1 MRRIAIV
8 GAGQA
13 GLQLALGL
21 RAEGYEVTVVSAR
34 TAEEIRSGQV
44 LSTQVMFGP
53 ALALERAA
61 GLHLWEE
68 QAPWIDG
75 LDLCHAAEP
84 GTPTLSFSAPFDG
97 AAQSVD
103 QRLKMAGWL
112 ELFEERGGR
121 VEHRAV
127 PADGLGPLAAE
138 YDLTLVAAGRGGLA
152 EVFTRDERHSPYE
165 APQRTLAC
173 VYLHGVTAPERHPD
187 AVGPRMR
194 VLATPGAGEC
204 IVMPALTLSGPC
216 DILLWEATPGGPYD
230 CWQDRPGA
238 QALAKRSLELM
249 RTYAPWEYE
258 RFAAA
263 EPTDPQAV
271 LFGSITPTVRHPVAE
286 VGPGSYVLGMAD
298 TVVVN
303 DPIAGQ
309 GANNAA
315 HCAAS
320 YLRSITDHG
329 DRPFDRPWMQRAFA
343 AFWERARHASA
354 FSNAMLAPPEH
365 VAHALDAASR
375 HAEVAHR
382 FANVYVDPFDAPEWI
397 MDADRTEAYLAAV
410 GRP

>member
-34 TAEEIRSGQV
+34 TAEEIRAGRV

-61 GLHLWEE
+61 GLNLWEE
-68 QAPWIDG
+68 QAPRIDG
-75 LDLCHAAEP
+75 LDLCFAAEP
-84 GTPTLSFSAPFDG
+84 GIPSLSFSTSFDG

-103 QRLKMAGWL
+103 QRMKMARWL

-127 PADGLGPLAAE
+127 PADGLGALAAE
-138 YDLTLVAAGRGGLA
+138 YDLTLVAAGRGDLA
-152 EVFTRDERHSPYE
+152 EVFTRDERHSPFD
-165 APQRTLAC
+165 APRRVLAC
-173 VYLHGVTAPERHPD
+173 VYLHGVTPAERPAD

-194 VLATPGAGEC
+194 VLTSRGAGEC
-204 IVMPALTLSGPC
+204 IVMPALTMSGPC
-216 DILLWEATPGGPYD
+216 DILLWEAAPGGPYD

-238 QALAKRSLELM
+238 EALTGRSLELM
-249 RTYAPWEYE
+249 RTHAPWEYE

-263 EPTDPQAV
+263 KPTDAQAT

-320 YLRSITDHG
+320 YLRSILDHG
-329 DRPFDRPWMQRAFA
+329 EQPFDRPWMQGAFA
-343 AFWERARHASA
+343 AFWERARHSSA
-354 FSNAMLAPPEH
+354 FSNLMLEPPEY
-365 VAHALDAASR
+365 VARALDAASR
-375 HAEVAHR
+375 HPEVAHR
-382 FANVYVDPFDAPEWI
+382 LAGVYVDPFDAPEWI
-397 MDADRTEAYLAAV
+397 MDPERTAAYLAAV
-410 GRP
+410 GQP

>member
-34 TAEEIRSGQV
+34 TAEEIRAGRV

-61 GLHLWEE
+61 GLRLWDE
-68 QAPWIDG
+68 QAPRIDG
-75 LDLCHAAEP
+75 LDLRFAAGP
-84 GTPTLSFSAPFDG
+84 GTPPLSFSASFDG

-127 PADGLGPLAAE
+127 AADGLGPLAAE
-138 YDLTLVAAGRGGLA
+138 YDLTLVAAGRGALA
-152 EVFTRDERHSPYE
+152 EVFTRDDRHSPFE

-173 VYLHGVTAPERHPD
+173 VYLHGVTAADEQPD
-187 AVGPRMR
+187 GMGPRMR
-194 VLATPGAGEC
+194 VLATPEAGEC

-216 DILLWEATPGGPYD
+216 DILLWEAAPGGPYD

-238 QALAKRSLELM
+238 EAVMERSLELM

-263 EPTDPQAV
+263 KPTDAQAT
-271 LFGSITPTVRHPVAE
+271 LFGSVVPTVRHPVAE

-303 DPIAGQ
+303 DPVAGQ

-320 YLRSITDHG
+320 YLRSVLDHG
-329 DRPFDRPWMQRAFA
+329 EQPFDRPWMQHAFA

-354 FSNAMLAPPEH
+354 FSNLLLAPPEH
-365 VAHALDAASR
+365 VGRALDAASR
-375 HAEVAHR
+375 HPEVAHR
-382 FANVYVDPFDAPEWI
+382 LANVYVDPSDAPEWI
-397 MDADRTEAYLAAV
+397 MDADRTAAYLAAV
-410 GRP
+410 GQP